1 MIFPGI
7 HPGTKRSNMTQIWT
21 IAKRELGSFFDSLM
35 AYIMMVAFLGFSG
48 FFTWIFGSDIFF
60 IKQATMQPFFSIA
73 YWTLFFFI
81 PALTMR
87 SFAEENKSGTIEL
100 LLTRPVSDWQVI
112 AGKFTATLL
121 LILIA
126 LGLTLPYYITV
137 ASLGPV
143 DHGSVIT
150 GYLGLILISCAYISI
165 GLYASSS
172 SNNQIVAYLIALVIG
187 IFFHIIFNLLASNL
201 SGVVGEIINFLSIS
215 QHFES
220 ISRGVIDSRDLI
232 FFFSIIFIG
241 LILTEMNI
249 IKRRIA

>member
-1 MIFPGI
+1 M
-7 HPGTKRSNMTQIWT
+7 NQIWT
-21 IAKRELGSFFDSLM
+21 ISKRELSSFFDSLM

-60 IKQATMQPFFSIA
+60 IKQATMQGFFSIA

-81 PALTMR
+81 PAITMR
-87 SFAEENKSGTIEL
+87 LFAEENKSGTIEL
-100 LLTRPVSDWQVI
+100 LLTRPVTDWQVI
-112 AGKFTATLL
+112 CGKFIATLV

-137 ASLGPV
+137 ASLGPI

-150 GYLGLILISCAYISI
+150 GYFGLILISCAYISI
-165 GLYASSS
+165 GLFASSF
-172 SNNQIVAYLIALVIG
+172 SNNQIVAYLVALVIG
-187 IFFHIIFNLLASNL
+187 IFFHIIFDLLSSSL
-201 SGVVGEIINFLSIS
+201 SGILGTVIGFLSIS
-215 QHFES
+215 QHFDS

-232 FFFSIIFIG
+232 FFFSVIFVG

-249 IKRRIA
+249 VKRRTA